1 MVEITDNKIDIQ
13 KLIEAVSNPGAGAI
27 DVFIGTTR
35 DTTASKKVLK
45 LEFES
50 HESMAVKELQKI
62 VDQAKRTWP
71 IMEVAVSHRIG
82 EVPIGQEAVVIAVS
96 SPHREAAFAACKYVI
111 DTLKQTVPIWKKEV
125 FEDGDVWVAAHP

>member
-1 MVEITDNKIDIQ
+1 MIEITDKKIEVQ
-13 KLIEAVSNPGAGAI
+13 RLVGAVSNPGAGAI

-35 DTTASKKVLK
+35 NSTASKKVLK

-50 HESMAVKELQKI
+50 YKSMAVKELQKI
-62 VDQAKRTWP
+62 VDHAKRTWP
-71 IMEVAVSHRIG
+71 ILEVAVSHRVG
-82 EVPIGQEAVVIAVS
+82 EVPIGEEAVVIAVS